1 MRTSPPRS
9 ARDTMSHVKKVSIRE
24 LHENT
29 GGWVRKAVRA
39 GAITITDRGKP
50 VARITAIDADS
61 RPNPFAART
70 LRPGFARLA
79 GKLGGGRDSTRLVSD
94 DREGR

>member
-1 MRTSPPRS
+1 M
-9 ARDTMSHVKKVSIRE
+9 KKVSIRE
-24 LHENT
+24 LHHDT
-29 GGWVRKAVRA
+29 GGWVRRAARA
-39 GAITITDRGKP
+39 GTITITHRGKP
-50 VARITAIDADS
+50 VARITAIDEHS

-79 GKLGGGRDSTRLVSD
+79 GKLGGGRDTTRLVSD

>member
-1 MRTSPPRS
+1 M
-9 ARDTMSHVKKVSIRE
+9 KKVSIRE
-24 LHENT
+24 LHQAT
-29 GGWVRKAVRA
+29 GAWVRKAART
-39 GAITITDRGKP
+39 GTITITDRGKP
-50 VARITAIDADS
+50 VARLTAIDEHS

-94 DREGR
+94 DRDGR